1 MPVYQLNKES
11 LAFPPASHA
20 NPDGLLAVGG
30 LLRVDWLLKAYS
42 VGLFPWFNPG
52 EDILWWSPD
61 PRYVILPQDVNI
73 QKSMYPYLNNP
84 QLVFKLDTAFEEVID
99 NCAKVS
105 RKGEPGTWISDEMKL
120 AYTKLH
126 KIGMAHSAEIWRD
139 GKLVGGLYG
148 VSMGSVFFG
157 ESMFTTEQNMSKLA
171 LIRLCQWLEEREFLM
186 IDTQVYSKHI
196 INMGA
201 VPVARSQF
209 LEALDIGLES
219 NTLRGP
225 WSVDMKRSI
234 NE

>member
-1 MPVYQLNKES
+1 MPVYQLSIES

-30 LLRVDWLLKAYS
+30 LLREDWLLKAYS

-61 PRYVILPQDVNI
+61 PRYVILPQDVKI
-73 QKSMYPYLNNP
+73 QKSMHSYLNNP
-84 QLVFKLDTAFEEVID
+84 DLDFRLDTAFEQVID
-99 NCAKVS
+99 NCAKIS
-105 RKGEPGTWISDEMKL
+105 RKGEPGTWISEEMKH

-126 KIGMAHSAEIWRD
+126 KLGMAHSAEIWKED
-139 GKLVGGLYG
+139 KLVGGLYG
-148 VSMGSVFFG
+148 VSIGSVFFG

-171 LIRLCQWLEEREFLM
+171 LVRLCEWLEEREFLM
-186 IDTQVYSKHI
+186 IDCQVFSKHI
-196 INMGA
+196 VSMGA

-219 NTLRGP
+219 NTLRGK
-225 WSVDMKRSI
+225 WSVDMK
-234 NE
+234 

>member
-1 MPVYQLNKES
+1 MPVYQLSNES

-61 PRYVILPQDVNI
+61 PRYVILPQDVKI
-73 QKSMYPYLNNP
+73 QKSMHAYLNNP
-84 QLVFKLDTAFEEVID
+84 QLEFRLDTAFEEVID
-99 NCAKVS
+99 NCAKIS
-105 RKGEPGTWISDEMKL
+105 RKGEPGTWISKEMIQ

-126 KIGMAHSAEIWRD
+126 KLGMAHSAEIWKGD
-139 GKLVGGLYG
+139 ELVGGLYG
-148 VSMGSVFFG
+148 VSIGSVFFG

-171 LIRLCQWLEEREFLM
+171 LIRLCEWLEKRDFLM
-186 IDTQVYSKHI
+186 IDCQVFSKHI
-196 INMGA
+196 VSMGA

-219 NTLRGP
+219 NTLCGN
-225 WSVDMKRSI
+225 WSVDMK
-234 NE
+234 